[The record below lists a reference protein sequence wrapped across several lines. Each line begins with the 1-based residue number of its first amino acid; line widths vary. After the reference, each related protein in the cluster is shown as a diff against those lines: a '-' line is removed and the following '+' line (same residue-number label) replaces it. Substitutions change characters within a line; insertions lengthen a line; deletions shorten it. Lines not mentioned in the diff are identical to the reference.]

1 MVKRSSLK
9 RKLVRAIA
17 LRCPWCGGRKTFL
30 RGWFRRHDRCRT
42 CGIRWRREEGFEL
55 GAVTMNTVVTS
66 VTLVLAMAISLV
78 ITVPDV
84 PVRTLVLV
92 LGIVAVVMPII
103 VYPFT
108 YTLWL
113 AVELTVNPP
122 DKAELAQADLAVAKA
137 HV

>member
-9 RKLVRAIA
+9 RKLVRAIT
-17 LRCPWCGGRKTFL
+17 LRCPWCGNRKSFL
-30 RGWFRRHDRCRT
+30 RGWFHRHDRCRT

-55 GAVTMNTVVTS
+55 GAVTMNTVVTTA
-66 VTLVLAMAISLV
+66 TLVLAMAISLV

-84 PVRTLVLV
+84 PVRTLVVV

>member
-1 MVKRSSLK
+1 
-9 RKLVRAIA
+9 
-17 LRCPWCGGRKTFL
+17 
-30 RGWFRRHDRCRT
+30 
-42 CGIRWRREEGFEL
+42 
-55 GAVTMNTVVTS
+55 MNTVVTTA
-66 VTLVLAMAISLV
+66 TLVLAMAISLV

-84 PVRTLVLV
+84 PVRTLVVV

>member
-1 MVKRSSLK
+1 
-9 RKLVRAIA
+9 
-17 LRCPWCGGRKTFL
+17 
-30 RGWFRRHDRCRT
+30 
-42 CGIRWRREEGFEL
+42 
-55 GAVTMNTVVTS
+55 MNTVVTS

-84 PVRTLVLV
+84 PVRTLVVV